1 MLVDIDQELEEIAT
15 AIQQC
20 LNKGLADRIGKQ
32 HIEDAMDSLVPLLGK
47 VAYLEKIT
55 EVRYLEKC
63 GDGIDICT
71 LRGERLITKW
81 AECYAAQEK
90 GELTEAKRLS
100 KSLDGAISAL
110 QSRLKEVSTL

>member
-1 MLVDIDQELEEIAT
+1 MTAQNEIADT
-15 AIQQC
+15 IQEC

-32 HIEDAMDSLVPLLGK
+32 HIEDAIDSLVPLLGR
-47 VAYLEKIT
+47 VAYLEKVT
-55 EVRYLEKC
+55 EIDYLEKC
-63 GDGIDICT
+63 GDGIEICT

-100 KSLDGAISAL
+100 KSLDVAISAL